1 MSDQPWRFRGALAEL
16 DREGRAFLCRRD
28 SARDPSVRERTR
40 QIISQVR
47 QGGDGA
53 LRALALELDGVRLDS
68 LEVPRRLWGT
78 ALRELQPELRSALER
93 AAANIARAHR
103 AFVPRQAEVETE
115 AGVRV
120 GRRPDPL
127 RRVGIYAPGGRASYP
142 SSLLMAAVPARV
154 AGVAEVIVCSPPAP
168 SGTPSLVVL
177 AAAEIGQVDR
187 LFALGGAGAI
197 AAMAFGTDTVPRV
210 DRIVGPGNAYVAE
223 AKMQLSSE
231 VGIDLPAGPSELL
244 AIADAAAD
252 PKVIAREMLAQAEH
266 DPDAS
271 VVALAVGRGVAD
283 PIEAALRD
291 ALREGARAEAQRSLS
306 ARGAVLSVS
315 SLEEALDFAAEFA
328 PEHLLLA
335 LSAPD
340 AALEKVRNAG
350 AVFVGETSSVAFGDY
365 LTGANHVL
373 PTAGLGR
380 AYSGLSVIDF
390 MRWTSYQQVDRAAA
404 ARLAEDTGLLAE
416 SEGLPAHAA
425 AARAWRRQG

>member
-1 MSDQPWRFRGALAEL
+1 VSDQPWRFRGALAEL

-154 AGVAEVIVCSPPAP
+154 AGVAEVIVCSPPRAIRHA
-168 SGTPSLVVL
+168 VW
-177 AAAEIGQVDR
+177 
-187 LFALGGAGAI
+187 GGARG
-197 AAMAFGTDTVPRV
+197 RR
-210 DRIVGPGNAYVAE
+210 DRPG
-223 AKMQLSSE
+223 
-231 VGIDLPAGPSELL
+231 
-244 AIADAAAD
+244 
-252 PKVIAREMLAQAEH
+252 
-266 DPDAS
+266 
-271 VVALAVGRGVAD
+271 
-283 PIEAALRD
+283 
-291 ALREGARAEAQRSLS
+291 
-306 ARGAVLSVS
+306 
-315 SLEEALDFAAEFA
+315 
-328 PEHLLLA
+328 
-335 LSAPD
+335 
-340 AALEKVRNAG
+340 
-350 AVFVGETSSVAFGDY
+350 
-365 LTGANHVL
+365 
-373 PTAGLGR
+373 
-380 AYSGLSVIDF
+380 
-390 MRWTSYQQVDRAAA
+390 
-404 ARLAEDTGLLAE
+404 
-416 SEGLPAHAA
+416 
-425 AARAWRRQG
+425 